1 MPPSAAAAL
10 LAAALPKGEGAHGR
24 GETSTGRGGARR
36 GGLGRTRGAGASH
49 MEEDVG
55 MSDGNEANSKRRG
68 RQGRSGPMGDRPR
81 RGGRNAPGVIS
92 DRQERPVAGSSKGTK
107 SSEPTKQS
115 TIDTLRL
122 FLLSR
127 YSQPDRLLNL
137 ENMAEDPILKEHKL
151 IAPGQPGA
159 PSNMAGAIWK
169 LAKEMFP
176 DVISLSFANNGLTST
191 LPLSPYLLTTSLSDI
206 ENVSFAGNNLS
217 QFRDMDPFSPD
228 VGKKRNDKKPKGWS
242 KLRELVLTGN
252 PVVHSGGST
261 TTYEREMARRFA
273 TLRTL
278 DQKPLDP
285 SIAFAV
291 GQDRANGVVD
301 SPGLSSRVKSEKA
314 KAAKREAVV
323 FPLPISG
330 GFFESDG
337 ARDFVGQFFIKFFEA
352 FDNDRP
358 ALLAAYAPVCTF
370 SFHADTAHP
379 ARARAKKVGSH
390 GDKRYPHQHKLDWKP
405 YLTAEGS
412 RNLMRV
418 KNPEKRVKTLQVS
431 PAGVIASIAQ
441 LPKTKHP
448 LDDSAKFIWDSW
460 TMPNFLAPEAP
471 GSEGETVIF
480 ASVHGEFSEISCK
493 GVRSFDRNFILA
505 PAPPGSP
512 AQAAGWPC
520 IVLSDTLTVRGFS
533 DLAFSKPKAPRPA
546 PATPNMA
553 PAQPASGA
561 PVGQPPTPA
570 APERAEGI
578 TDEQQSLVLQLQQIT
593 SLNYQFAH
601 LCLAQNGWDPHQ
613 ALSQFQTLHGQGAIP
628 PEAFAA
634 PPPPAQMPPA
644 PTA

>member
-1 MPPSAAAAL
+1 
-10 LAAALPKGEGAHGR
+10 
-24 GETSTGRGGARR
+24 
-36 GGLGRTRGAGASH
+36 
-49 MEEDVG
+49 
-55 MSDGNEANSKRRG
+55 MS
-68 RQGRSGPMGDRPR
+68 PR
-81 RGGRNAPGVIS
+81 
-92 DRQERPVAGSSKGTK
+92 ERC
-107 SSEPTKQS
+107 
-115 TIDTLRL
+115 
-122 FLLSR
+122 
-127 YSQPDRLLNL
+127 
-137 ENMAEDPILKEHKL
+137 
-151 IAPGQPGA
+151 
-159 PSNMAGAIWK
+159 
-169 LAKEMFP
+169 
-176 DVISLSFANNGLTST
+176 
-191 LPLSPYLLTTSLSDI
+191 
-206 ENVSFAGNNLS
+206 
-217 QFRDMDPFSPD
+217 
-228 VGKKRNDKKPKGWS
+228 
-242 KLRELVLTGN
+242 
-252 PVVHSGGST
+252 
-261 TTYEREMARRFA
+261 REMARRFA

-337 ARDFVGQFFIKFFEA
+337 ARDFVGQFFIKCVQSMLQEPFHGLTQTPCRRFFEA

-418 KNPEKRVKTLQVS
+418 KNPGKRWPQSPHFGTPSDLHCDAEKRVKTLQVS

-480 ASVHGEFSEISCK
+480 ASLHGEFSESEC
-493 GVRSFDRNFILA
+493 RLA
-505 PAPPGSP
+505 Y
-512 AQAAGWPC
+512 
-520 IVLSDTLTVRGFS
+520 VLEKLCS
-533 DLAFSKPKAPRPA
+533 DLDFPQS
-546 PATPNMA
+546 
-553 PAQPASGA
+553 
-561 PVGQPPTPA
+561 
-570 APERAEGI
+570 RAR
-578 TDEQQSLVLQLQQIT
+578 
-593 SLNYQFAH
+593 
-601 LCLAQNGWDPHQ
+601 
-613 ALSQFQTLHGQGAIP
+613 
-628 PEAFAA
+628 AFARSTA
-634 PPPPAQMPPA
+634 TSSSRLHHLARRMFPSVSAKGKSLLTCASCPAEHKLQDGLA
-644 PTA
+644 SSCRTH